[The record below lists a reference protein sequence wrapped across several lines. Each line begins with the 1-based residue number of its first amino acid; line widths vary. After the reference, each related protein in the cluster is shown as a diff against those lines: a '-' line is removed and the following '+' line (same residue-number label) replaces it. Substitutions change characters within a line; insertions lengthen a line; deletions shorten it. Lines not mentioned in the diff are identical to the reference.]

1 MELAMQL
8 LSTDKTVNS
17 IIKQDLKP
25 FNSQSLTPRVK
36 TGEQLV
42 SNMPFAK
49 KAFDSMGY
57 DIVGLSSEN
66 KTLK

>member
-8 LSTDKTVNS
+8 LSTDKTVKS

-25 FNSQSLTPRVK
+25 FNSQSLTTRVE

-42 SNMPFAK
+42 SKMPFTGK
-49 KAFDSMGY
+49 SSDSMGY
-57 DIVGLSSEN
+57 DIMELSSEN
-66 KTLK
+66 ETLN